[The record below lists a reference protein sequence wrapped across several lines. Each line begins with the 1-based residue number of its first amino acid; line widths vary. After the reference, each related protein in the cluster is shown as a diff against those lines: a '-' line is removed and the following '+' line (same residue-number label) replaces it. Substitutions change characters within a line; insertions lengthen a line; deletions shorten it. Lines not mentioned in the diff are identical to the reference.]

1 MVVSF
6 VRCCLALRSPSEA
19 IDKTIVAKT
28 KSKHLDKSST
38 FQPFSSQVG
47 LSSSTLAASLASQQ
61 AKFLRH
67 LDNLFTAQKVFFE
80 E

>member
-1 MVVSF
+1 
-6 VRCCLALRSPSEA
+6 
-19 IDKTIVAKT
+19 
-28 KSKHLDKSST
+28 LDKSST